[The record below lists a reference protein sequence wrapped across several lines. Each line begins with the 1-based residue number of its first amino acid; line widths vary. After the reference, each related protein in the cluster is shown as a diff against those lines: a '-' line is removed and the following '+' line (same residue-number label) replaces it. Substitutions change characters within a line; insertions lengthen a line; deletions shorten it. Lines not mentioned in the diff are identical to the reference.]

1 MHFPHGRNKHKQ
13 QYTKEVL
20 MEEIIPADIEIRKN
34 SIAIVG
40 WDEGGAGQVHSW
52 LEKQGQYH
60 IACFVNDADVPVQVD
75 IETERKKR
83 PAQQFDFPLQAS
95 FKNKPMITSTR
106 WLNIILDLGITK
118 ALVMTPNKQQRMH
131 QIREAQK
138 KIELISAIHPTALIL
153 EDAIL
158 HENLIIFT
166 RAIIG
171 YRTELYPGVTVNT
184 NSVIE
189 HHNVVKSCTIIDP
202 GVKTA
207 GNVLI
212 GECVHIHTGT
222 TIIPKIKI
230 GDNSIVGAGSV
241 VIKDVPENVTVV
253 GNPARIIKRSWPQ

>member
-1 MHFPHGRNKHKQ
+1 
-13 QYTKEVL
+13 

-34 SIAIVG
+34 SIAIVA

-52 LEKQGQYH
+52 MEKQGEYH
-60 IACFVNDADVPVQVD
+60 IACFVNDADGPVQVD

-83 PAQQFDFPLQAS
+83 PAKQFDFPLRES
-95 FKNKPMITSTR
+95 FKEKPMITSTR
-106 WLNIILDLGITK
+106 WLDIILDMGITK
-118 ALVMTPNKQQRMH
+118 ALIMSPDKQQRIR

-138 KIELISAIHPTALIL
+138 RGIELVSAIHPTALIL

-158 HENLIIFT
+158 HENLIIFA
-166 RAIIG
+166 RAVIG

-189 HHNVVKSCTIIDP
+189 HHNVVQSCAVIDP

-212 GECVHIHTGT
+212 GQCAHIHTGA
-222 TIIPKIKI
+222 TIIPKMKI
-230 GDNSIVGAGSV
+230 GANSIVGAGAV
-241 VIKDVPENVTVV
+241 VIRDVPEDVTVV
-253 GNPARIIKRSWPQ
+253 GNPARIIKYHTSATKGH